1 MIDRIKIQRSKESDP
16 IGERTK
22 RNSQSDVRLFQS
34 GKLSVAVGVPAGFS
48 SGAANLPGVA
58 GGQGETIPPPRCLGR
73 C

>member
-1 MIDRIKIQRSKESDP
+1 M
-16 IGERTK
+16 K

-58 GGQGETIPPPRCLGR
+58 GGQGETIPPPGCLGR